1 MHQYI
6 VAAMTLLCASSLSGV
21 ALLQGSAHRPVDA
34 VVASSPI
41 SLPDVAS
48 NAAAPSSEE
57 ALEVEPTPAPAF
69 SPAVAAILARLE
81 ERHTRLSRRDRIAV
95 AETIVSEAKRHSL
108 DPKMVLAVIEVESGY
123 YNLAV
128 SHVGAMGL
136 MQLMPATGH
145 ELARKHNVAWSGN
158 ESLFDPI
165 VNIKLGTAY
174 LRELSDRF
182 DGDVQIALAAYNW
195 GPGRINGFLRR
206 GSPVPR
212 EYIQRVMRS
221 YANVRHAS

>member
-1 MHQYI
+1 MTMHQYV
-6 VAAMTLLCASSLSGV
+6 VATMTLLCASSLSGL
-21 ALLQGSAHRPVDA
+21 ALLQGSTQGPARA
-34 VVASSPI
+34 AVASTPAP
-41 SLPDVAS
+41 LPDVA
-48 NAAAPSSEE
+48 AASAELIEE
-57 ALEVEPTPAPAF
+57 KHQPLEPAF
-69 SPAVAAILARLE
+69 SPAVAEILARLE
-81 ERHTRLSRRDRIAV
+81 ERHTRLSRRDQIAV
-95 AETIVSEAKRHSL
+95 AETIVSEAKRNDL
-108 DPKMVLAVIEVESGY
+108 DPGLVLAVIEVESGY

-145 ELARKHNVAWSGN
+145 ELARKHGVAWSGV

-165 VNIKLGTAY
+165 VNVKLGTAY

-206 GSPVPR
+206 GSPVPT

-221 YANVRHAS
+221 YSSTRRSS

>member
-1 MHQYI
+1 MTMHQYV
-6 VAAMTLLCASSLSGV
+6 VATVTLLCATSLSGLT
-21 ALLQGSAHRPVDA
+21 LLQGVAHLPADA
-34 VVASSPI
+34 AVAPASLQSVAS
-41 SLPDVAS
+41 A
-48 NAAAPSSEE
+48 SSEAAHEIE
-57 ALEVEPTPAPAF
+57 ATPAPVF
-69 SPAVAAILARLE
+69 PPAVAGILARLE

-108 DPKMVLAVIEVESGY
+108 DPSLVLAVIEVESGY

-128 SHVGAMGL
+128 SHVGAKGL

-145 ELARKHNVAWSGN
+145 ELARKHGIAWSGK

-165 VNIKLGTAY
+165 VNVKLGTAY

-206 GSPVPR
+206 GSPVPT

-221 YANVRHAS
+221 YSSARQAS